1 MTVDPIHRWRS
12 TSFISY
18 VDEDAERVNQLQE
31 ALEAAGVKV
40 WRDKDNLFPGSDW
53 KTEIRK
59 AITQGS
65 LAFIACFSTA
75 SAARD
80 TSYQFEEPVLAIDQ
94 YRLRPPAKS
103 WLFPIRLDDV
113 ALPEYNLGGGKTFDD
128 IHRTDYFG
136 PQHVG
141 ELVRLANTVA
151 RLLGPHA
158 PTTAASASS
167 ARPRRTREAWSRECS
182 VTRAET
188 STSMIS

>member
-1 MTVDPIHRWRS
+1 VEKHA
-12 TSFISY
+12 FISY

-80 TSYQFEEPVLAIDQ
+80 TSYQL
-94 YRLRPPAKS
+94 KS
-103 WLFPIRLDDV
+103 LFWP
-113 ALPEYNLGGGKTFDD
+113 
-128 IHRTDYFG
+128 
-136 PQHVG
+136 
-141 ELVRLANTVA
+141 
-151 RLLGPHA
+151 
-158 PTTAASASS
+158 
-167 ARPRRTREAWSRECS
+167 
-182 VTRAET
+182 
-188 STSMIS
+188 STSAACGRLPNQGSSPCG